1 MYTFEESLLELSL
14 CDLDLNGLVDLLS
27 VSAFMVCIVLD
38 RGREKSVD
46 ECGFAQSRLSSN
58 LYCIHQSTSPLGFW
72 YTSFGVKGG
81 GRKRISRTIIVKA
94 APRFATILCLLNSS
108 QSTFSMLAERGLCS
122 LIPLVGQLCERSA
135 IFDPCSLPVSCGKT
149 YIGDTNWRSGL
160 GCSRRHCEGSEAV
173 QPQGGDT
180 AAGEGA

>member
-1 MYTFEESLLELSL
+1 MYTFEESFLELGL

-46 ECGFAQSRLSSN
+46 ECGFAQARLSSN
-58 LYCIHQSTSPLGFW
+58 LYCIHQSTAPFGFW
-72 YTSFGVKGG
+72 YRYFGVKGG
-81 GRKRISRTIIVKA
+81 ERISRTIIVKA
-94 APRFATILCLLNSS
+94 APRFATILCLFNPS
-108 QSTFSMLAERGLCS
+108 QSTLSMLRERGICS

-135 IFDPCSLPVSCGKT
+135 IFDPCSLPASCGKT

-160 GCSRRHCEGSEAV
+160 GCSRRHCDGSEAV

-180 AAGEGA
+180 AKSEGS